1 MILLSIRIEGQD
13 TEYYLFNT
21 EATAR
26 LYLATVLK
34 EDPSAE
40 YKITDLSLQH
50 INNYNHVRGEDVYGI
65 DIQA

>member
-1 MILLSIRIEGQD
+1 MILLSITVSGQD

-34 EDPSAE
+34 ENSETE
-40 YKITDLSLQH
+40 YKITDLNDQH
-50 INNYNHVRGEDVYGI
+50 INNYNHVKGEDVYGI
-65 DIQA
+65 DIQV

>member
-34 EDPSAE
+34 ESEAE
-40 YKITDLSLQH
+40 YKITDLNDQH
-50 INNYNHVRGEDVYGI
+50 INNYNHVRENNVYGI
-65 DIQA
+65 DIEA